1 MGCGACRESWFSEV
15 WPPPWADGGST
26 RKNYY
31 SQRALRLRGSRKDRK
46 ALFSVGL
53 DRGRKRV
60 LRRMEEKLPTGI
72 KPYLDK
78 LTLGVTR
85 ILGEWR

>member
-1 MGCGACRESWFSEV
+1 MFG
-15 WPPPWADGGST
+15 
-26 RKNYY
+26 
-31 SQRALRLRGSRKDRK
+31 
-46 ALFSVGL
+46 VGV

-60 LRRMEEKLPTGI
+60 PRRMEEKLPTGI

-85 ILGEWR
+85 ILGE

>member
-1 MGCGACRESWFSEV
+1 M
-15 WPPPWADGGST
+15 
-26 RKNYY
+26 
-31 SQRALRLRGSRKDRK
+31 
-46 ALFSVGL
+46 
-53 DRGRKRV
+53 
-60 LRRMEEKLPTGI
+60 MEDKPPTGI